1 MELLLSTNIN
11 NIRLLKDKNILVAA
25 SEESARILLKAH
37 KIDRIIED
45 NIRISNTDIPV
56 VNIKEYKYAGKIKKI
71 LRQEVVS
78 VCSSKGGLGK
88 TSLVKAMAD
97 ILPEK
102 TLIIDMNC
110 QDGGSDLSFEFDLP
124 LLPHLGTYL
133 KDRTKKGFLQNIIK
147 YKDNIYVLQ
156 APPKKSLAENIS
168 EKDVAALLSFA
179 RSEFD
184 IVLIDM
190 PNILTDTL
198 KMALSLST
206 RILVLSK
213 GLSSEMKRIKE
224 NFNDLDIDI
233 IFVKPEQGYKKLAD
247 MLDIPYIKVNDIH
260 KDIVKIINKI
270 F

>member
-1 MELLLSTNIN
+1 
-11 NIRLLKDKNILVAA
+11 
-25 SEESARILLKAH
+25 
-37 KIDRIIED
+37 
-45 NIRISNTDIPV
+45 
-56 VNIKEYKYAGKIKKI
+56 
-71 LRQEVVS
+71 
-78 VCSSKGGLGK
+78 
-88 TSLVKAMAD
+88 
-97 ILPEK
+97 
-102 TLIIDMNC
+102 
-110 QDGGSDLSFEFDLP
+110 
-124 LLPHLGTYL
+124 
-133 KDRTKKGFLQNIIK
+133 
-147 YKDNIYVLQ
+147 
-156 APPKKSLAENIS
+156 
-168 EKDVAALLSFA
+168 
-179 RSEFD
+179 
-184 IVLIDM
+184 M